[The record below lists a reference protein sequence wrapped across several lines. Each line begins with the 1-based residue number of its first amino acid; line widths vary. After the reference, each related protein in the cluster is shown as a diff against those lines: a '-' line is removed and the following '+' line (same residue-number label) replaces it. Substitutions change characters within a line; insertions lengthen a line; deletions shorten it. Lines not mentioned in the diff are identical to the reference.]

1 MEYENYSLLQLIALF
16 KHTNTYLGC
25 MLKKKHI
32 IDYIN
37 RYNIYLETAKE
48 DNEVPSMVRDVILAI
63 EIFVPVVANEI
74 CSTAGCVAANDKFE
88 VPSVIG
94 SGVVKYHFVLA

>member
-48 DNEVPSMVRDVILAI
+48 DNETKWKVYYI
-63 EIFVPVVANEI
+63 EYTIFSENLYYIQYKRHLITPTEKKNETNLFI
-74 CSTAGCVAANDKFE
+74 F
-88 VPSVIG
+88 I
-94 SGVVKYHFVLA
+94 